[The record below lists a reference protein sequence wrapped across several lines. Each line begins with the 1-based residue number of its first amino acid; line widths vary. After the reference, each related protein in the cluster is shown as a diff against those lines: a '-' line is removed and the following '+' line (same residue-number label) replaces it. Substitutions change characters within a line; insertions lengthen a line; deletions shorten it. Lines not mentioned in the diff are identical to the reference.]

1 MAFVV
6 PDEIEQY
13 IHQHTASLGEL
24 FDTLAEETR
33 ETLPLPQMQVGRVE
47 GQLLR
52 MLIQLSGTSRVLEIG
67 TYSGYSALAMASAL
81 PAEGHLVTC
90 DIDPV
95 ATRVAQ
101 RYFDKAA
108 WGSKIELRLG
118 PALDTM
124 RELVREERRFD
135 LVFIDAD
142 KTNYVNYF
150 NAAMDL
156 IPVGG
161 LIVVDN
167 ALWSGTVLAP
177 NSDDATAIAQLNKTL
192 ASDPRVEQVLLSV
205 RDGIHLAR
213 KVR

>member
-1 MAFVV
+1 
-6 PDEIEQY
+6 
-13 IHQHTASLGEL
+13 
-24 FDTLAEETR
+24 
-33 ETLPLPQMQVGRVE
+33 
-47 GQLLR
+47 
-52 MLIQLSGTSRVLEIG
+52 
-67 TYSGYSALAMASAL
+67 
-81 PAEGHLVTC
+81 
-90 DIDPV
+90 
-95 ATRVAQ
+95 
-101 RYFDKAA
+101 
-108 WGSKIELRLG
+108 
-118 PALDTM
+118 M

>member
-24 FDTLAEETR
+24 FDALAEETR

-52 MLIQLSGTSRVLEIG
+52 MLIQLSGAARVLEIG

-81 PAEGHLVTC
+81 PAEGHLITC

-95 ATRVAQ
+95 ATQVAQ
-101 RYFDKAA
+101 RYFDKAP

-118 PALDTM
+118 PAVDTM
-124 RELVREERRFD
+124 RDLVRAERRFD

-142 KTNYVNYF
+142 KTNYSNYF
-150 NAAMDL
+150 DAAMDL

-167 ALWSGTVLAP
+167 ALWSGAVLAP
-177 NSDDATAIAQLNKTL
+177 DSEDATAIAQLNEKI

>member
-24 FDTLAEETR
+24 FDALAEETR

-52 MLIQLSGTSRVLEIG
+52 MLIQLSGAARVLEIG

-81 PAEGHLVTC
+81 PAEGHLITC

-95 ATRVAQ
+95 ATQVAQ
-101 RYFDKAA
+101 RYFDKAP

-118 PALDTM
+118 PAVDTM
-124 RELVREERRFD
+124 RDLVRADGEGKLEQHLNTNNFFGGGCIIQSSFETHCVLSNFLTQRICTD
-135 LVFIDAD
+135 LRCVR
-142 KTNYVNYF
+142 
-150 NAAMDL
+150 L
-156 IPVGG
+156 
-161 LIVVDN
+161 
-167 ALWSGTVLAP
+167 
-177 NSDDATAIAQLNKTL
+177 QTL
-192 ASDPRVEQVLLSV
+192 LDQS
-205 RDGIHLAR
+205 R
-213 KVR
+213 KQWRSH